1 MAGRPKGSTNNPK
14 LRDQL
19 TPKQVTSLVNKAIE
33 KAQEG
38 DSIMLKFILEQI
50 YGKALQPIGN
60 DEGKALLIK
69 FDNAFTSSSK
79 TNSK

>member
-19 TPKQVTSLVNKAIE
+19 TPKQVTVLVNKAIE
-33 KAQEG
+33 KAEEG

-50 YGKALQPIGN
+50 YGKAVQPIGG
-60 DEGKALLIK
+60 DSDRPLIVK
-69 FDNAFTSSSK
+69 FDDSFHK
-79 TNSK
+79 